1 MTQLP
6 TPLKEEYFSAYSHTV
21 AFFVAIIG
29 VIFLLIKTISSLEYL
44 GVIVIYCIVLCFL
57 FAASALYHTF
67 KKEENEQSFWRKM
80 DHVAIFYMIAGTYT
94 PLVYIYLESPWKWI
108 IIGLQ
113 WAFVLLGTI
122 LKVFTVKL
130 PRWPDAIIYLIM
142 GWMIIL
148 QIKKLFI
155 LLPLSSFIVL
165 FIGGMSY
172 TIGAIFFAINKQK
185 PFPGVFVFHD
195 IFHVFIIIGAACHY
209 FIIYVAV

>member
-1 MTQLP
+1 MPKIP

-21 AFFVAIIG
+21 AFFAAIIS
-29 VIFLLIKTISSLEYL
+29 VIFLLLKTISSSENL
-44 GVIVIYCIVLCFL
+44 GVIVLYCIFLCFL

-67 KKEENEQSFWRKM
+67 KKEEKEQSFWRKM

-113 WAFVLLGTI
+113 WAFALIGTI
-122 LKVFTVKL
+122 LKVISVKL
-130 PRWPDAIIYLIM
+130 PSWPDAIIYLIM
-142 GWMIIL
+142 GWMIII
-148 QIKKLFI
+148 QIGQLLI
-155 LLPLSSFIVL
+155 VLPLPSFIVL

-172 TIGAIFFAINKQK
+172 TIGAIFFALNKQK

>member
-1 MTQLP
+1 MPQLP
-6 TPLKEEYFSAYSHTV
+6 TPRREEYFSAYSHTV
-21 AFFVAIIG
+21 TFFVAIIG
-29 VIFLLIKTISSLEYL
+29 VIFLLLKTISSLENL
-44 GVIVIYCIVLCFL
+44 FVIVIYCFVLCFL

-67 KKEENEQSFWRKM
+67 KKEEKEETFWRKM
-80 DHVAIFYMIAGTYT
+80 DHIAIFYMIAGTYT
-94 PLVYIYLESPWKWI
+94 PLVYIYLEAPWKWI

-130 PRWPDAIIYLIM
+130 PSWTDAIIYLIM
-142 GWMIIL
+142 GWMIII
-148 QIKKLFI
+148 QIGQLFI

-172 TIGAIFFAINKQK
+172 TIGAVFFALNKQK

-209 FIIYVAV
+209 FIIYVAM